1 MASCSSACGSRCSS
15 SSGHPTTTSSSRE
28 GAGRRRC
35 GARRAKQ
42 ATDPPTPA
50 PQAAESQAL
59 APDTQVHL
67 KDTQYPSTR
76 RVRMGLCHGGM
87 LPYYPVVGR
96 AETATMRHATPT
108 LYEAA
113 VAVWRAFWHDLPPC
127 AQDTPPDLI
136 CIQPFDAARGDKM
149 DYHSDGVSRF
159 EDQPIAMRRGAP
171 VITLNLFA
179 DFNFWWRRCHNF
191 KKARVQRAIR
201 LGDGM
206 CMLWP
211 WEDDTACRHGVWFPR
226 GVREGLRVSVVFR
239 WSSMLAPFASVSPY
253 RILVGSEAE
262 RACMEVA

>member
-1 MASCSSACGSRCSS
+1 
-15 SSGHPTTTSSSRE
+15 
-28 GAGRRRC
+28 
-35 GARRAKQ
+35 
-42 ATDPPTPA
+42 
-50 PQAAESQAL
+50 
-59 APDTQVHL
+59 
-67 KDTQYPSTR
+67 
-76 RVRMGLCHGGM
+76 MGLCHGGM